1 MQMQKKIKKWVL
13 SIIICN
19 LVVTSIPFS
28 FPVTTTKMI
37 LAAETEDQGENKEDG
52 EEKEED
58 TEKKEKEENKEE
70 VIKPTISKTK
80 VTIPINKVKP
90 EQLSVLNP
98 EEGVVY
104 TFASSN
110 KKIVTVGK
118 KNGKLKGKKA
128 GIARVSLLKKGKK
141 KTTIVGICTV
151 TVAKAT
157 ISKKHQKMTASLNS
171 TIVPAISYK
180 NPKARYI
187 YKSGNQNVVK
197 VGEDIDDTGA
207 TSIVVKTL
215 AEGKAVLTVKEKY
228 KKKTTVVGKVT
239 VTVKKPSLATQD
251 IYMLKGQSLK
261 IPNVVTINHED
272 TSQEVT
278 YEYESSDTSVLS
290 VIGER
295 MTAIKA
301 TSGVNLDVY
310 QNIDEK
316 RTKLGTVVIVIS
328 EASNTLPEAVGDS
341 NYVDLSDYNNDYEEG
356 YDDYEDNDYYS
367 IGSDYV
373 EDETTDSDDSYDD
386 YEKHLGEM
394 EHFWDEDDED
404 EEME

>member
-19 LVVTSIPFS
+19 FVVTSIPFS

-52 EEKEED
+52 EEKD
-58 TEKKEKEENKEE
+58 TEKKEKEENKEK
-70 VIKPTISKTK
+70 VIKPAISKTK

-141 KTTIVGICTV
+141 KSTIVGICTV

-157 ISKKHQKMTASLNS
+157 ISK
-171 TIVPAISYK
+171 
-180 NPKARYI
+180 KARYI

-278 YEYESSDTSVLS
+278 YEYESSDTSTLS

>member
-70 VIKPTISKTK
+70 VIKPAISKTK

-197 VGEDIDDTGA
+197 VGEDIDDKGA

-316 RTKLGTVVIVIS
+316 HTKLGTVVIVIS